1 MPQRRA
7 NPYGDDRPRPG
18 QTAQYHPGGASLAE
32 SGRRTG
38 QLAGDPSVTQPSQR
52 PEQARPAPPP
62 SPFGGGPGEPT
73 PSPMAEDLTIAPG
86 FPIPDFPSPG
96 DRPEA
101 PLPRPPS
108 PEGPASRDISTR
120 SSPRWTRTTRTPTV
134 PRTNASRT
142 RRGSRTTTSVPRT
155 STRAGRGSRTDAPTR
170 GWGTY

>member
-7 NPYGDDRPRPG
+7 NPYADDRPRPG
-18 QTAQYHPGGASLAE
+18 QTAQYHPGGAALAE

-38 QLAGDPSVTQPSQR
+38 SLAGDPSVTQPSQR

-108 PEGPASRDISTR
+108 PEGPVSPYPPGGGYQPRPPEPPLPPPLPPEIFPPGPPPGR
-120 SSPRWTRTTRTPTV
+120 SLPGGSVHTVSFNKEVWTEL
-134 PRTNASRT
+134 N
-142 RRGSRTTTSVPRT
+142 G
-155 STRAGRGSRTDAPTR
+155 GCK
-170 GWGTY
+170 